1 MQPDAKIL
9 AEFGVSNPVFISRSG
24 WASVWR
30 VERSDGTPAALK
42 IYTRDNMGSEAHGIN
57 LIQHLNGQTASYIYQ
72 KNENTVLLEW
82 LEGPSLGD
90 LTRNGDDNT
99 ACYELGKVTKQLH
112 AQLRTIN
119 IDLIDLDDWFS
130 GLFNLNFS
138 SDSRTHTQSALKEC
152 KTLAKNLLAT
162 QKNLQPLH
170 GDLHHDNVRM
180 GTRGYSAF
188 DAKGILGEPAYE
200 LANAFRNPKGA
211 PDIVN
216 SPKRITRCADMWSE
230 ALSISRK
237 RLLQWATVKC
247 ALSIAWRAKG
257 TFTQDD
263 EEGLLVLLLNASK
276 EA

>member
-1 MQPDAKIL
+1 
-9 AEFGVSNPVFISRSG
+9 
-24 WASVWR
+24 
-30 VERSDGTPAALK
+30 
-42 IYTRDNMGSEAHGIN
+42 MGSEAHGIN
-57 LIQHLNGQTASYIYQ
+57 LIERLNGQTASYIYQ

-90 LTRNGDDNT
+90 LTRNGEDDT

-119 IDLIDLDDWFS
+119 IDLVCLDAWFS
-130 GLFNLNFS
+130 GLFNLKFS
-138 SDSRTHTQSALKEC
+138 SVSRSHAQSALKEC
-152 KTLAKNLLAT
+152 KTLAKNLLTT

-211 PDIVN
+211 PDTVN
-216 SPKRITRCADMWSE
+216 SPKRVARCADMWSE

-237 RLLQWATVKC
+237 RLLQWAAVKC
-247 ALSIAWRAKG
+247 ALSIAWRAKR

-263 EEGLLVLLLNASK
+263 EEDLLMLLLNTSK